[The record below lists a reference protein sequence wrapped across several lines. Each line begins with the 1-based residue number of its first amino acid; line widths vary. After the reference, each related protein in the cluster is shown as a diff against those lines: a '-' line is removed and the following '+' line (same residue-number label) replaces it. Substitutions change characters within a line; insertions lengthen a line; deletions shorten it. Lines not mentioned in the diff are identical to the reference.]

1 VSGPVSVGTQTAAYE
16 VWAEELQPWLDRFV
30 R

>member
-1 VSGPVSVGTQTAAYE
+1 VNVGTQAAAYE
-16 VWAEELQPWLDRFV
+16 VWAEELQPWLNRFV